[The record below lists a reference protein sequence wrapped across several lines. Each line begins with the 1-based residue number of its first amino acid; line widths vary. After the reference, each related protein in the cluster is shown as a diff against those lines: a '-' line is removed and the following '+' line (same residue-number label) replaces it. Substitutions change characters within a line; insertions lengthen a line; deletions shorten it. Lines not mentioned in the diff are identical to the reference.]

1 MDEMGF
7 TRGKVRACAGYFQ
20 QDKETGMW
28 SLQLNPRACA
38 LRYLRGW
45 CAVDLLSVVPFQL
58 LLPAPQRLE
67 FNLAQLPRCLKL
79 LRLPRLF
86 R

>member
-1 MDEMGF
+1 
-7 TRGKVRACAGYFQ
+7 
-20 QDKETGMW
+20 MW
-28 SLQLNPRACA
+28 SLQLNPRSCA

-45 CAVDLLSVVPFQL
+45 CAVDLLSVIPFEV
-58 LLPAPQRLE
+58 LLPAQQRLD